1 MAYSWGP
8 SGAGKLFT
16 TTPQW
21 SLTLD
26 GDSFT
31 LNIAGLKS
39 VNANLLESEYIEI
52 KPGVVWS
59 SVQFPYGP
67 GKVINLDGIP
77 NDEATWML
85 SALSNARVEFKR
97 KAKVQKFL
105 KNLKTSM
112 QPAVQWAADATKS
125 CKSQL
130 RSHGWL
136 TTEFSAALE
145 KSKPSKHLEAMQ
157 EPEVVEYLTKQPEI
171 FQSAIRLWAR
181 DTSEFANSIN
191 ERFIAKELVDNKT
204 FFDAVEKSPLTQE
217 QARAVICFDNR
228 ILLVASAGSGK
239 TSTIVAKAG
248 YALIKGYVQ
257 PEHMLILT
265 FNNVGAAELRERVK
279 ARLSKLGLPYNL
291 IVVRTFHAFG
301 LEVIGAAT
309 GKKPSLAPWLENGDD
324 LRALLESIEQLKAQD
339 SVFRATW
346 GLFRFVL
353 GHDLPAFGKEAEN
366 PDSWDAQTR
375 LSGFL
380 TLNNE
385 TVKSRGEQLIAN
397 WLFYNGVRYKY
408 EAKYKVQTA
417 NPTHRQYQ
425 PDFYLPD
432 IDAYLEHWALDENGN
447 PPKSFLGY
455 LDGMKW
461 KKQLHEANG
470 TTLLETTVAGL
481 WSGAAFEY
489 LERELKK
496 RGIELQPDPER
507 SVPGRKPIDNP
518 RLARTFRSFL
528 THVKSNQLK
537 SDQLN
542 KRLSLQV
549 SGPFKFRHALFI
561 KLFERIYAA
570 WEARLKVEDCI
581 DFEDMLNQAADHIE
595 NGTWTG
601 AYKVVMVDE
610 FQDSSQARARIAA
623 ALVAKPG
630 SCLFAVGDDWQSIN
644 RFAGAD
650 INVMTE
656 FESRYG
662 KSIVMKLE
670 STFRCPQSLCN
681 VSSEF
686 IQKNRKQLTKTVT
699 AVNNEVDEPIRIV
712 RVDDEGAIQ
721 AAIRVR
727 IVEITAQSLAS
738 GKTFT
743 SIYVLGRYQ
752 KDSVFCPPNTSVQS
766 ISIEFMTVHSSK
778 GLEAD
783 HVILP
788 RLTSDVLGF
797 PSRVADDPVLQ
808 LAMPVGDGYEYGEER
823 RLFYVALTRAKQSVT
838 IVTIANKES
847 AFVHELAGDFQIP
860 IENLDGTNFSSE
872 RCACGNGFFVKRKG
886 KFGQFYGC
894 STFPSCSRTKQFI
907 EKDNGPQEYAKTPT
921 SDMVAP
927 TAKPVPA
934 PFAQSPAPAKVPAE
948 IELIGFK
955 VTHRTMGTGI
965 VVRVREASPKN
976 YIVVKYDSGSES
988 EYGED
993 IFAGWGDYF
1002 THSGSAALGA
1012 TRAYFSK
1019 SSSTNQPH
1027 QAATPADRNE
1037 LIQER
1042 HRLKVVESGKQYLGV
1057 RPVRKGRFNRIA
1069 KCYACKSPLDNSINM
1084 ECSSCSWILCSC
1096 GACGCG
1102 YATL

>member
-21 SLTLD
+21 SLTFD

-39 VNANLLESEYIEI
+39 VTANLLRSEEIEI

-59 SVQFPYGP
+59 CVQFPYGP

-77 NDEATWML
+77 NEEATWML
-85 SALSNARVEFKR
+85 SVLSNACVEFKR
-97 KAKVQKFL
+97 KAQVQKFL
-105 KNLKTSM
+105 KNLTTSL
-112 QPAVQWAADATKS
+112 QPAVQWADDATTS

-130 RSHGWL
+130 KSHGWL
-136 TTEFSAALE
+136 TTEFSSALE

-157 EPEVVEYLTKQPEI
+157 EPEVVEYLINQPEI
-171 FQSAIRLWAR
+171 FQSAIRIWTR
-181 DTSEFANSIN
+181 ETSEFTSAIN
-191 ERFIAKELVDNKT
+191 ERLISKELVDSKS

-248 YALIKGYVQ
+248 YALMKGYVQ
-257 PEHMLILT
+257 PEQMLILT

-279 ARLSKLGLPYNL
+279 ARLSKLALPYDK

-324 LRALLESIEQLKAQD
+324 LRALVESIEKLKVED
-339 SVFRATW
+339 PGFRATW

-353 GHDLPAFGKEAEN
+353 GQDLPAFGKEAEN

-375 LSGFL
+375 SSGFL

-385 TVKSRGEQLIAN
+385 IVKSRGEQLIAN

-408 EAKYKVQTA
+408 EAKYKVQTVD
-417 NPTHRQYQ
+417 PTHRQYQ

-432 IDAYLEHWALDENGN
+432 IDAYLEHWALDEHGN
-447 PPKSFLGY
+447 PPKSFHGY

-481 WSGAAFEY
+481 WSGAAFDY
-489 LERELKK
+489 LERELTK

-507 SVPGRKPIDNP
+507 PVPGRKPIDNH

-528 THVKSNQLK
+528 THVKSNRLMTE
-537 SDQLN
+537 QLN

-549 SGPFKFRHALFI
+549 SGPFKFRHMLFI

-570 WEARLKVEDCI
+570 WEARLSVEDCI

-630 SCLFAVGDDWQSIN
+630 RCLFAVGDDWQSIN

-650 INVMTE
+650 INVMTD

-662 KSIVMKLE
+662 KSKVMKLE

-686 IQKNRKQLTKTVT
+686 IQKNPKQLTKTVS
-699 AVNNEVDEPIRIV
+699 AVNHDVDEPIRIV

-721 AAIRVR
+721 AAIRGR
-727 IVEITAQSLAS
+727 IAEIAAQSLAS

-752 KDSVFCPPNTSVQS
+752 KDSVFSPPNTSARDL
-766 ISIEFMTVHSSK
+766 SIEFMTVHSSK

-788 RLTSDVLGF
+788 RLTSGVLGF
-797 PSRVADDPVLQ
+797 PSRVTDDPVLQ
-808 LAMPVGDGYEYGEER
+808 LAMPEGDGYEYGEER

-838 IVTIANKES
+838 IVTLANKES
-847 AFVHELAGDFQIP
+847 PFVHELAGDYQIP
-860 IENLDGTNFSSE
+860 IGNLDGSNFSSE
-872 RCACGNGFFVKRKG
+872 RCSCGNGFFVKRKG
-886 KFGQFYGC
+886 EFGQFYGC
-894 STFPSCSRTKQFI
+894 STFPSCSMTKQFI
-907 EKDNGPQEYAKTPT
+907 EKTTAPQEYEKSP
-921 SDMVAP
+921 SPDMVAP
-927 TAKPVPA
+927 TEKPVSVPSALSPTPA
-934 PFAQSPAPAKVPAE
+934 QVPAE

-955 VTHRTMGTGI
+955 VTHRTLGTGI

-976 YIVVKYDSGSES
+976 YIVIQYDSGGES

-993 IFAGWGDYF
+993 IFTGWGDYF
-1002 THSGSAALGA
+1002 THSGSAALMA
-1012 TRAYFSK
+1012 TRAYSK
-1019 SSSTNQPH
+1019 KSLCTNQLH
-1027 QAATPADRNE
+1027 QAATPVDRDE

-1042 HRLKVVESGKQYLGV
+1042 HRLKVVESGKQYMGV
-1057 RPVRKGRFNRIA
+1057 RPVRKGRFNRVA

-1084 ECSSCSWILCSC
+1084 ECSSCGWILCSC

-1102 YATL
+1102 YAF

>member
-8 SGAGKLFT
+8 TEAGKLFT

-26 GDSFT
+26 SDCFT
-31 LNIAGLKS
+31 LHITGLKS
-39 VNANLLESEYIEI
+39 ITASVLKSEEIEI
-52 KPGVVWS
+52 RPGVVWS

-85 SALSNARVEFKR
+85 SVLSDARVEFKR
-97 KAKVQKFL
+97 KAQVQQFL
-105 KNLKTSM
+105 KNLTTSL

-130 RSHGWL
+130 NSHGWL
-136 TTEFSAALE
+136 TTEFSSALQI
-145 KSKPSKHLEAMQ
+145 SKPLQHLEAMQ
-157 EPEVVEYLTKQPEI
+157 EPEVVEYLTKQPET
-171 FQSAIRLWAR
+171 FQSAIRLWTR
-181 DTSEFANSIN
+181 NTSEFINAIN
-191 ERFIAKELVDNKT
+191 ERFIVQELVDNKG

-217 QARAVICFDNR
+217 QARAVICLDNR

-248 YALIKGYVQ
+248 YALMKGYVQ
-257 PEHMLILT
+257 PEKMLILT
-265 FNNVGAAELRERVK
+265 FNNGGAAELRERVK
-279 ARLSKLGLPYNL
+279 ARLSKLGLPSDK

-309 GKKPSLAPWLENGDD
+309 GKKPSLASWLENGDD
-324 LRALLESIEQLKAQD
+324 LRALLESIEQLKARD
-339 SVFRATW
+339 PVFHVTW

-353 GHDLPAFGKEAEN
+353 GQDLPAFGNEAEN
-366 PDSWDAQTR
+366 PDSWDTLTR
-375 LSGFL
+375 SAGFL

-397 WLFYNGVRYKY
+397 WLFYNGVQYEY

-417 NPTHRQYQ
+417 DPTHRQYQ

-432 IDAYLEHWALDENGN
+432 INAYLEHWALDEDGN

-461 KKQLHEANG
+461 KKEVHETNG

-481 WSGAAFEY
+481 WSGVAFEY
-489 LERELKK
+489 LERELKQ
-496 RGIELQPDPER
+496 RGIELKPDPER

-537 SDQLN
+537 SDQLYQ
-542 KRLSLQV
+542 RLNLQV
-549 SGPFKFRHALFI
+549 SGPFKFRHKLFI
-561 KLFERIYAA
+561 KLFEQIYAE
-570 WEARLKVEDCI
+570 WEARLKAEDCI
-581 DFEDMLNQAADHIE
+581 DYEDMLNQAADHIE
-595 NGTWTG
+595 NGTWLG
-601 AYKVVMVDE
+601 AYEMVMVDE

-630 SCLFAVGDDWQSIN
+630 RCLFAVGDDWQSIN

-650 INVMTE
+650 INVMTD

-662 KSIVMKLE
+662 KSKVMKLE

-686 IQKNRKQLTKTVT
+686 IQKNPKQLTKTVS
-699 AVNNEVDEPIRIV
+699 AVNNDVDEPIRIV
-712 RVDDEGAIQ
+712 RVDDDGAIQ
-721 AAIRVR
+721 AAIRSR
-727 IVEITAQSLAS
+727 IAEIAAQGLAS

-743 SIYVLGRYQ
+743 SIYLLGRYQ
-752 KDSVFCPPNTSVQS
+752 KDSVFCPPNTTERDL
-766 ISIEFMTVHSSK
+766 SIEFMTVHSSK

-783 HVILP
+783 HVIIP

-808 LAMPVGDGYEYGEER
+808 LAMPEGDGYEFGEER

-838 IVTIANKES
+838 LITIANKES
-847 AFVHELAGDFQIP
+847 PFVHELARDYQIP
-860 IENLDGTNFSSE
+860 VSNLDGTNFASE
-872 RCACGNGFFVKRKG
+872 LCACGNGFLVKRKG

-894 STFPSCSRTKQFI
+894 STFPNCAMTKQFI
-907 EKDNGPQEYAKTPT
+907 DKDTAPPEYAKTTFSGTELP
-921 SDMVAP
+921 SV
-927 TAKPVPA
+927 KPVSSPSM
-934 PFAQSPAPAKVPAE
+934 QSFAPAKVPAE

-955 VTHRTMGTGI
+955 VTHRTLGTGI

-976 YIVVKYDSGSES
+976 YIVVQYESGGES

-993 IFAGWGDYF
+993 IFNGWGDYF
-1002 THSGSAALGA
+1002 THSGGAALKA

-1019 SSSTNQPH
+1019 SSNINQPH
-1027 QAATPADRNE
+1027 QAAPRTDRNE
-1037 LIQER
+1037 VIQER
-1042 HRLKVVESGKQYLGV
+1042 HRLKVAESGKQYLGV
-1057 RPVRKGRFNRIA
+1057 RPVRIGRLNRVA
-1069 KCYACKSPLDNSINM
+1069 KCYSCKSSLDNSINM
-1084 ECSSCSWILCSC
+1084 ECSSCGWILCSC

-1102 YATL
+1102 YVTF